1 METSAKNKV
10 TNCFGELNISL
21 YKLKVG
27 VAKTVYNTMVQ
38 PILYYCIS
46 VWGYAPCTYIR
57 KIQRFQ
63 NRTARI
69 ISGNCNWEMSGLL
82 IVKRLR
88 WLNVTQRRDY
98 FMGVLMHRCIYDNA
112 PNYLK
117 DLSIQVSHV
126 QQRFT

>member
-1 METSAKNKV
+1 
-10 TNCFGELNISL
+10 
-21 YKLKVG
+21 
-27 VAKTVYNTMVQ
+27 
-38 PILYYCIS
+38 
-46 VWGYAPCTYIR
+46 
-57 KIQRFQ
+57 
-63 NRTARI
+63 
-69 ISGNCNWEMSGLL
+69 MSGLL

-126 QQRFT
+126 QQRFTWASNDFYVPRANTELYKEFFFIYNGPRLWNTLPVSLKELPELRGFKYRFI